1 MSKHLMHECLAY
13 VLRLVHLFVAL
24 AGLVLVC
31 LPASTLAL
39 VAARVGHGMPVR
51 VRGHDY
57 LWRCGVARGWRVVG
71 TAD

>member
-31 LPASTLAL
+31 LPASALAL

-51 VRGHDY
+51 V
-57 LWRCGVARGWRVVG
+57 
-71 TAD
+71 